1 MKLFLVMAFGLIL
14 LIPQSV
20 FSFEL
25 DDFTISGKNLK
36 KNFDSE
42 IYLKFDSNTLQSG
55 HITISDNGNDSK
67 IILNDPKIKIKEYG
81 FLIIDADKNFIFA
94 KEKKSGNYLLL
105 SKIIF
110 NDSKNTMIFNA
121 EKTNQSSPDKPASRD
136 FLAEQT
142 KQSSDAEPKEVS
154 TESFKEKQLREKRE
168 KLEKDLLEFQQNLI
182 NNSNSPQLDAH
193 TQALL
198 DQVNAQSN
206 QTSGKQLREKLKNP
220 EKSGTTQSTQN
231 QNDDVLKI
239 LIQIPHS
246 IEYKKEFRL
255 SGYVVDPKINKHD
268 DYSFRDGRISDVSI
282 SGKIFDAD
290 DMVIHSFNEITSNN
304 GYFATTYYVPDN
316 SVLGEYKITIDAE
329 KEIDN
334 ETATHNLEDT
344 FFVTYI
350 DSGTNLRP
358 IAIVGPDQ
366 IVYHNFVDGAF
377 VELELDATGSYDP
390 EGRELRYE
398 WTLAESSTD
407 AVIPVLTKNFKEM
420 AIVTIQGVVLE
431 DIFDFQLIVNDGSI
445 DSLANTTK
453 ITAINDT
460 LEIKS
465 IMVPDGFTLTG
476 FVDNLKPTITAG
488 AVENGIGYNLHIT
501 DDKIDSGT
509 MNFTATVGDQKYD
522 ITDSNITMGD
532 YALDSNG
539 PGSNVTIT
547 GGTLKSFSF
556 VSGVITAYT
565 LSNGTDTSFNQVNG
579 TAFHIHSM
587 GNNVISGF
595 VNAMA
600 INEIDGSVYDL
611 SDVVIESGTLMD
623 GFFDF
628 TSSGGTEVRDESS
641 VPSVPSEPTVPAVP

>member
-67 IILNDPKIKIKEYG
+67 IVLNDPKIKIKKYG

-94 KEKKSGNYLLL
+94 KEKKNDNYILL

-154 TESFKEKQLREKRE
+154 TESFKEKQLREKKE
-168 KLEKDLLEFQQNLI
+168 KLEKDLLELQQNLI

-220 EKSGTTQSTQN
+220 GNSGTTQSTQN

-246 IEYKKEFRL
+246 IEYKKEFKL

-268 DYSFRDGRISDVSI
+268 NYSFRDGRISDVSI

-334 ETATHNLEDT
+334 ETATYNLEDT

-358 IAIVGPDQ
+358 IAIVNPDQ
-366 IVYHNFVDGAF
+366 IVYHNFVDGAP
-377 VELELDATGSYDP
+377 EPLTLDGAGSYDP
-390 EGRELRYE
+390 EGRGLLYE
-398 WTLAESSTD
+398 WTLVESSSD
-407 AVIPVLTKNFKEM
+407 AVTQDDISIRPEGVAK
-420 AIVTIQGVVLE
+420 VTIQGVQNT
-431 DIFDFQLIVNDGSI
+431 DISVFQLIVNDGSR
-445 DSLANTTK
+445 DSLANMTK

-460 LEIKS
+460 LEINS
-465 IMVPDGFTLTG
+465 IRLATSDLELTG
-476 FVDNLKPTITAG
+476 FVDNLKPTITNEN
-488 AVENGIGYNLHIT
+488 VETGIGYNLHIT
-501 DDKIDSGT
+501 DTEMNPKINSGKVD
-509 MNFTATVGDQKYD
+509 FTATVGDQKYD
-522 ITDSNITMGD
+522 ITNSNIEMGD
-532 YALDSNG
+532 YDRDSD
-539 PGSNVTIT
+539 GSGNNVTIT
-547 GGTLKSFSF
+547 GGILKSFSF
-556 VSGVITAYT
+556 ESGKTDMYT
-565 LSNGTDTSFNQVNG
+565 LSNGTTVSFDMIDG

-587 GNNVISGF
+587 GDNVIHGF
-595 VNAMA
+595 VNANAM
-600 INEIDGSVYDL
+600 NVTGSTFEL
-611 SDVVIESGTLMD
+611 SNVVIDSGTFIN

-628 TSSGGTEVRDESS
+628 VGSGGTFVK
-641 VPSVPSEPTVPAVP
+641 VEPVEP